1 MRCLSVLW
9 DHDTAV
15 FVENVPSFHWYF
27 SLIGSIWQYCS
38 VFIVLCLSVCC
49 FCKIFLAVLANAL
62 SGQVDILEHL
72 ELFSS
77 LRTLHSVA
85 CMKPPVCVSVEYG
98 VWIVSICWAGV
109 ICSLYLLCSFDL
121 SLEYHRIWTS
131 SFVIHYIREVAPLK
145 NSNSN
150 HLKGDATSIMSWWG

>member
-1 MRCLSVLW
+1 MCINYRYKYWYIILYSFLHSEKQYLRWGVSVCCW

-72 ELFSS
+72 ELFAF
-77 LRTLHSVA
+77 LRTLHSVF
-85 CMKPPVCVSVEYG
+85 CMKPPVCVSVEYT

-121 SLEYHRIWTS
+121 SLEYHA
-131 SFVIHYIREVAPLK
+131 YM
-145 NSNSN
+145 NQ
-150 HLKGDATSIMSWWG
+150 